1 MTEILFSKEVMLM
14 TTDINQE
21 EFQEFIG
28 IIGKL
33 NDEQK
38 KIVLATL
45 RGAVLI
51 ADIEKDGDNDD
62 SSRD

>member
-1 MTEILFSKEVMLM
+1 M